1 MDRTAPGLYKKI
13 FQPDETLYVQYIPEG
28 VTDGSARPL
37 IMVLHW
43 GGMISR
49 YHGLGILTG
58 LALPALGDLGAI
70 MVAPDC
76 AAGDWTSPKCGM
88 IAMKILEQVI
98 LDLPVD
104 ERKVML
110 MGYSIGGIGTWHI
123 GSLHMDRFCCIM
135 PISAPVPDLAIKTDW
150 RIPIYVI
157 HSDGDELFPGQQIA
171 DACERL
177 ISKGANLKLDMI
189 GDATHFNTEDFIPA
203 IRRAA
208 IQVNRF
214 WISEDQPP
222 RQLNQQSSKYG
233 ANEDDIQPDYRY
245 NDE

>member
-1 MDRTAPGLYKKI
+1 MDKIAPGLYKKI
-13 FQPDETLYVQYIPEG
+13 FQPDGTLYVQYIPEG

-43 GGMISR
+43 GGMISP

-76 AAGDWTSPKCGM
+76 AAGDWTSPQCSGN
-88 IAMKILEQVI
+88 AMKILDQVT

-104 ERKVML
+104 ERKIML
-110 MGYSIGGIGTWHI
+110 MGYSIGGIGAWHI

-135 PISAPVPDLAIKTDW
+135 PVSAPVPELAMKSDW

-157 HSDGDELFPGQQIA
+157 HSHGDELFPGHQTA
-171 DACERL
+171 DACDRL
-177 ISKGANLKLDMI
+177 ISKGTNLKLDMI
-189 GDATHFNTEDFIPA
+189 GDATHFNTEGFIPA
-203 IRRAA
+203 ICRAA
-208 IQVNRF
+208 TWVNRV
-214 WISEDQPP
+214 WLSVDQVP
-222 RQLNQQSSKYG
+222 RQ
-233 ANEDDIQPDYRY
+233 
-245 NDE
+245 